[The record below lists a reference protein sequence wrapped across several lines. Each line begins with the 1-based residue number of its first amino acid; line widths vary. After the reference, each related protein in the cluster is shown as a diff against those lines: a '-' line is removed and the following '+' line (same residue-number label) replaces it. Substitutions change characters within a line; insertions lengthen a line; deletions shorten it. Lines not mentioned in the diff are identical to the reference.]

1 MPRKALPCTQMTKN
15 IILHA
20 VLVFIFAF
28 LFIVVYYLGLPVDF
42 SYDYLDVSLRTVG
55 TVSFQDLIKFTL
67 NPFSAGWFYPPDR
80 HIEYLRPLQ
89 ILLFQLFHLWMP
101 ASLVPFHVAAAIGHG
116 LLALMIFFIIYHW
129 TSSLVDGWLA
139 VLLHASFPSNFFIM
153 GSIASLDFQYYVS
166 ILTISALILF
176 FSLTI
181 GKFRSTFSFL
191 TAFVAWF
198 VILWID
204 IKLKSSEKIIPFVCF
219 GILLVRFRFI
229 LTRISFHRLCTLAV
243 GVMATA
249 IILVVPQESVESWFH
264 RMNFSSVK
272 QTEQQIKTISP
283 KDKRTLSFSI
293 KNAVGRTFYIKSS
306 EYPETPRSFTENLG
320 VPLGVYFWISVLLM
334 PIVLRRQKNHDL
346 FKHFLWCI
354 TIWFSSIIAGF
365 SSGSNLLDLRFLNF
379 AYVPAVFLLFLTA
392 SAFKETLGSFARAN
406 AFFQWFFG
414 LLVMYSIFNN
424 FILLEVN
431 LRHFGGMQSA
441 LIRAE
446 NDVFFDFYK
455 RHPKGAELYQK
466 HRELETKVV
475 FIDWYD
481 RQGNWFEDACYQLK
495 NEGVLYFYTS
505 HFDPEKLERFRKA
518 GYKVELWNRYDLL
531 DAKPLAFKWLQ
542 LKTFLK
548 NKLRKK
554 PKKLE
559 FYIFRIEK

>member
-1 MPRKALPCTQMTKN
+1 MTKN

-20 VLVFIFAF
+20 VLIFIFAF
-28 LFIVVYYLGLPVDF
+28 LFIVVCYLGLPVDF

-101 ASLVPFHVAAAIGHG
+101 ASLAPFQIAAAIGHG
-116 LLALMIFFIIYHW
+116 LLALFIFFVIYYW
-129 TSSLVDGWLA
+129 TNSLIYGWLA

-176 FSLTI
+176 ILLTI

-191 TAFVAWF
+191 TASVAWF

-219 GILLVRFRFI
+219 GILLVQFRFI
-229 LTRISFHRLCTLAV
+229 LDRIGFQRLCALAV
-243 GVMATA
+243 GVMATV
-249 IILVVPQESVESWFH
+249 IILVVPQKSVESWFH
-264 RMNFSSVK
+264 RMNFSSVE

-283 KDKRTLSFSI
+283 KDKRALSFSV
-293 KNAVGRTFYIKSS
+293 KNAVRRTFHINGL
-306 EYPETPRSFTENLG
+306 EYSGTPRSFTENLSG
-320 VPLGVYFWISVLLM
+320 PLGVCFWISFLLM
-334 PIVLRRQKNHDL
+334 PIILRRQKNRDL

-354 TIWFSSIIAGF
+354 TIWFSSIITGF
-365 SSGSNLLDLRFLNF
+365 SSGADLHDLRFLNF
-379 AYVPAVFLLFLTA
+379 AYIPAVFLLFLTA
-392 SAFKETLGSFARAN
+392 SAFKETLSSFTRVN
-406 AFFQWFFG
+406 VFFRWFFIF
-414 LLVMYSIFNN
+414 LVIYSIFNN
-424 FILLEVN
+424 FTLLEVN

-466 HRELETKVV
+466 HRELETRVV

-481 RQGNWFEDACYQLK
+481 RQGNWFEDASYQLK

-505 HFDPEKLERFRKA
+505 YFDSEKLERFKQAR
-518 GYKVELWNRYDLL
+518 YKVEFWKRYDLL
-531 DAKPLAFKWLQ
+531 KAEPLAFRWLQ

-548 NKLRKK
+548 NRFRKK
-554 PKKLE
+554 PKKFE
-559 FYIFRIEK
+559 FYIYRIEK